1 MGPKMPIKK
10 RYNLAMPHPEPSLAQ
25 FLKKEQQQYT
35 ELPEELLSILQALS
49 SASKTVQE
57 VVRKLELADI
67 RGSQGTYNS
76 SGEEQQKLDIF
87 AHNAFVKSLE
97 ATGAVC
103 AMTSEEE
110 ESIITFTNSTGN
122 YVVAIDPLDG
132 SPNID
137 VNAPI
142 GTIFAVYRRLSPQ
155 DSPVQEVDGLQAGRH
170 QLAAGYVLYSTSTML
185 VYTVGYGV
193 HGFTYDPAVQEF
205 LLAHQNMKMPQDGKS
220 YAINDGYFEAFP
232 EYVQHYIQ
240 QCRQQGYV
248 ARYMGALVADFH
260 RHLIQGGIYLYPS
273 THKNPD
279 GKLRLTLECNALA
292 FIAAQAG
299 GTASNG
305 EESILSIQPQAI
317 HQRVPLYIGS
327 KNMVQSLLA
336 GINSIE

>member
-1 MGPKMPIKK
+1 
-10 RYNLAMPHPEPSLAQ
+10 MPHPKPSLAQ

-57 VVRKLELADI
+57 IVRKLDLADI

-76 SGEEQQKLDIF
+76 SGEEQQQLDIF
-87 AHNAFVKSLE
+87 AHNAFAQALS
-97 ATGAVC
+97 ATEAVC

-110 ESIITFTNSTGN
+110 EGIIAFTNSTGN

-142 GTIFAVYRRLSPQ
+142 GTIFAVYRRRSPQ
-155 DSPVQEVDGLQAGRH
+155 DSPVQETDVLQAGQH
-170 QLAAGYVLYSTSTML
+170 QLAAGYVLYGTSTMF
-185 VYTVGYGV
+185 VYTVGHGV
-193 HGFTYDPAVQEF
+193 HGFTYDATLEEF
-205 LLAHQNMKMPQDGKS
+205 LLAYQRMQMPQDGKS

-232 EYVQHYIQ
+232 SHVQHYIQ
-240 QCRQQGYV
+240 QCRQQGCA

-260 RHLIQGGIYLYPS
+260 RHLIQGGIYLYPP

-292 FIAAQAG
+292 FIAEQAG
-299 GTASNG
+299 GAASNG
-305 EESILSIQPQAI
+305 QQSILSIQPQAI
-317 HQRVPLYIGS
+317 HQRVPFYIGS
-327 KNMVQSLLA
+327 KNMMQNLLA
-336 GINSIE
+336 GINAIE